1 MPLKKDL
8 TVLTVSFCEK
18 RKEMK
23 MLDQTIVT
31 TSFFTGSF
39 HTWIFIKYFYA
50 TEIEDYKNFLRMDSV
65 IYYEIKLI

>member
-1 MPLKKDL
+1 
-8 TVLTVSFCEK
+8 
-18 RKEMK
+18 

-31 TSFFTGSF
+31 TSFFMGSF

>member
-18 RKEMK
+18 RKEMN
-23 MLDQTIVT
+23 MLDQTIIVPL
-31 TSFFTGSF
+31 FFTGSF

-50 TEIEDYKNFLRMDSV
+50 TETEDYKNFLRMDSV
-65 IYYEIKLI
+65 IYHEI

>member
-18 RKEMK
+18 SKEMK
-23 MLDQTIVT
+23 MLDQTIVPRPN
-31 TSFFTGSF
+31 SFFMGLF

-50 TEIEDYKNFLRMDSV
+50 TKTEDYKNFLRMDSV
-65 IYYEIKLI
+65 IYYEI